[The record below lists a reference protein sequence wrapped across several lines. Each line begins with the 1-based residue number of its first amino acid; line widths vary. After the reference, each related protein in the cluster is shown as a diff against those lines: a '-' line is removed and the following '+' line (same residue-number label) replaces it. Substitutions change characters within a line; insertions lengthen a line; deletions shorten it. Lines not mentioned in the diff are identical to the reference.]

1 MKMKKSNAPKRGD
14 KKFDKELNKN
24 HDKNTNAA
32 VCLLLP
38 LQVLTAGELLVYN
51 VIKHASLKYLR
62 IYFYKFLR
70 TIKRSGLISM

>member
-1 MKMKKSNAPKRGD
+1 MKIKKSNAPKKGD

-38 LQVLTAGELLVYN
+38 LQVLTAGELLLYN
-51 VIKHASLKYLR
+51 V
-62 IYFYKFLR
+62 
-70 TIKRSGLISM
+70 